1 MNGPDENPTRM
12 SLGRRLHLLTAGL
25 ALFGYWGAWAVSLLP
40 LSLLRSHVLEGQLG
54 RESGQF
60 VLKHFFAGFVA
71 LLKFFGILEC
81 EYVGFDRLRAQNG
94 PMILAPNHP
103 ALWDAV
109 LVMAETDRVACV
121 LKASLLSNPLLYA
134 GSTAA
139 GFIPNEP
146 SHKMMRHCIELLRGG
161 ERVLFFPEGTRT
173 RTEHG
178 VINPLAGGLAV
189 IAKNSGA
196 PVWPIYIQTSGT
208 YLSKGWPIW
217 RLPEDK
223 IRIRLTVGQP
233 LHYPQGGTPQA
244 FLDELRAGYIAAGCG
259 VQAA

>member
-1 MNGPDENPTRM
+1 MNGPADNPSPMT
-12 SLGRRLHLLTAGL
+12 LNRRLHLVTAALLLLT
-25 ALFGYWGAWAVSLLP
+25 YWAAWAAFLLP
-40 LSLLRSHVLEGQLG
+40 LSLLRSKILKGQLG

-60 VLKHFFAGFVA
+60 VLKHFFAGFVS
-71 LLKFFGILEC
+71 LLKFLRVVEC

-109 LVMAETDRVACV
+109 LVMAEADRVACV
-121 LKASLLSNPLLYA
+121 LKASLMSNPLLYC

-146 SHKMMRHCIELLRGG
+146 SHKMMRQCIDLLRGG
-161 ERVLFFPEGTRT
+161 ERILFFPEGTRT
-173 RTEHG
+173 RPEHG

-196 PVWPIYIQTSGT
+196 PVWPIHIQTSGT

-223 IRIRLTVGQP
+223 IRVRLTVGQP
-233 LHYPQGGTPQA
+233 VHYPQGSTPQA
-244 FLDELRAGYIAAGCG
+244 FLHELRAGYITAGCG
-259 VQAA
+259 VLAA

>member
-1 MNGPDENPTRM
+1 
-12 SLGRRLHLLTAGL
+12 
-25 ALFGYWGAWAVSLLP
+25 
-40 LSLLRSHVLEGQLG
+40 
-54 RESGQF
+54 
-60 VLKHFFAGFVA
+60 
-71 LLKFFGILEC
+71 
-81 EYVGFDRLRAQNG
+81 
-94 PMILAPNHP
+94 MILAPNHP

-109 LVMAETDRVACV
+109 LVMAEADRVACV
-121 LKASLLSNPLLYA
+121 FKASLMSNPLLYC
-134 GSTAA
+134 GFTAA

-146 SHKMMRHCIELLRGG
+146 SHKMMRQCIDLLRGG
-161 ERVLFFPEGTRT
+161 ERILFFPEGTRT
-173 RTEHG
+173 RPEHG

-233 LHYPQGGTPQA
+233 VHYSQGSTPQA
-244 FLDELRAGYIAAGCG
+244 FLDELRAGYIAVGCG
-259 VQAA
+259 VLAA